1 MGKNNGYTI
10 GNLLNYDY
18 FLNYY
23 KLIAIDFSKKI
34 ELRNPDAKQ
43 QINVIGRLDGDNEA
57 AMFFIIKKLEGTTFE
72 FFCRI
77 LSAFFDL
84 VWFLRDI
91 YIYIYERETSVCM
104 YYTITV
110 KQKAQ
115 RLFDEFSYSFNT

>member
-77 LSAFFDL
+77 L
-84 VWFLRDI
+84 
-91 YIYIYERETSVCM
+91 
-104 YYTITV
+104 
-110 KQKAQ
+110 
-115 RLFDEFSYSFNT
+115 

>member
-10 GNLLNYDY
+10 GNLLYYDY

-77 LSAFFDL
+77 L
-84 VWFLRDI
+84 
-91 YIYIYERETSVCM
+91 
-104 YYTITV
+104 
-110 KQKAQ
+110 
-115 RLFDEFSYSFNT
+115 

>member
-43 QINVIGRLDGDNEA
+43 QINFIGRLDGDNEA

-84 VWFLRDI
+84 V
-91 YIYIYERETSVCM
+91 
-104 YYTITV
+104 
-110 KQKAQ
+110 
-115 RLFDEFSYSFNT
+115 

>member
-1 MGKNNGYTI
+1 MGKSNEYTI

-77 LSAFFDL
+77 L
-84 VWFLRDI
+84 
-91 YIYIYERETSVCM
+91 
-104 YYTITV
+104 
-110 KQKAQ
+110 
-115 RLFDEFSYSFNT
+115 

>member
-1 MGKNNGYTI
+1 MGKNNEYTI

-77 LSAFFDL
+77 L
-84 VWFLRDI
+84 
-91 YIYIYERETSVCM
+91 
-104 YYTITV
+104 
-110 KQKAQ
+110 
-115 RLFDEFSYSFNT
+115 

>member
-1 MGKNNGYTI
+1 MGKSNGNTI

-43 QINVIGRLDGDNEA
+43 QINVIGRLDGDNGA

-77 LSAFFDL
+77 L
-84 VWFLRDI
+84 
-91 YIYIYERETSVCM
+91 
-104 YYTITV
+104 
-110 KQKAQ
+110 
-115 RLFDEFSYSFNT
+115 

>member
-1 MGKNNGYTI
+1 MGKGNGYTI

-77 LSAFFDL
+77 L
-84 VWFLRDI
+84 
-91 YIYIYERETSVCM
+91 
-104 YYTITV
+104 
-110 KQKAQ
+110 
-115 RLFDEFSYSFNT
+115 